1 MLGCLCGPALSQA
14 ATPIDQQQRFL
25 EQMRTGEALYREDLV
40 RDALARLNLIAP
52 DQPRVLVAGI
62 RQALLQQ
69 DQPLAARLLATLQR
83 QAPGSQEVLQAQS
96 LFTLQSPLGQQGL
109 HQARELAATGKAQ
122 EAVAVYRQ
130 LFGDAPPDLAS
141 AVEYWQARSGMPGQR
156 AMAIDQL
163 QALDRQYP
171 GNIRLRLVVANLLF
185 AQKKDAEGLAI
196 LHRLATDPLA
206 SKDAAEQEYNYLSR
220 LPISPNS
227 VRGWQDFV
235 AHYPDSPLKGK
246 AFEQLQFQQQRLA
259 DPAWQAVAKRRKQ
272 GPKTADRYSVLLRQG
287 DQALRLNELVKAE
300 KAYQQAHTIRPGDAR
315 ASWALVRLYQAHSPQ
330 QLEIFLDG
338 LSPAQQREFQAL
350 RQSLTLTDLKAQA
363 DVATQRSDWAQVK
376 RLLLEARTLDGD
388 DPWLAFHLAKAQQAL
403 GQASAAE
410 DTFRQLMQRQSN
422 NSEARYA
429 QALYLNA
436 NGRDGEALDALTR
449 IPRSAWTQPMQDLAS
464 QLQRR
469 LLLARAKALR
479 DAGQEAQAVT
489 LLLQQ
494 PSSQDLVTV
503 AGWALQRGD
512 RGQAQ
517 TYFRQALQRDAQN
530 AEAQLGLIETLIAD
544 GQMQPARQR
553 LERMG
558 GAPTASPDHRRRLAN
573 AWAAVG
579 QQEKA
584 DALFTQ
590 LLDTPQSDPLIYRDG
605 ARLMARQQP
614 QAALDQYA
622 RGMAAAGLLTPAQA
636 SPRDDHALT
645 LASRQ
650 KDSDDWLP
658 RSLRQDVEDVYQQQ
672 NPTVHLYHDIA
683 WRSDNTTPGV
693 SDLLAQTSILRIDAP
708 VAEGRGFVQAENI
721 DLDAGAFDTDADGQ
735 HRERFGTC
743 ALRLRN
749 RATGALLPDGCP
761 GETQR
766 ARGSTLAIGWQDERW
781 AVDIGHSAEG
791 FPVANWLGGVSFASD
806 WNSLNW
812 KLTAS
817 RRPVS
822 DSLLSHAGAVDPVSG
837 VRWGGVT
844 ANGLRLDLSHGT
856 SAVDGVWASLGA
868 HWLRGENVANNSRR
882 SAMGGYY
889 YNLIQRADERLQ
901 TGLTLMYWGY
911 DKDLSEFTLGQGGY
925 YSPQRYYSLGIPLD
939 YAWRNADWSVR
950 LEGSL
955 GWAYA
960 TTQASELYPLEGA
973 GANWLS
979 SVQQAGF
986 TAEDVNQVKS
996 AGSTRGANIRLQG
1009 LVERR
1014 LSDHLV
1020 LGGGL
1025 AWQHSE
1031 DYAPSR
1037 ALLYLRYTFD
1047 PWQGNLPLP
1056 LEPISPYA
1064 QMR

>member
-1 MLGCLCGPALSQA
+1 MGWALLGCLCGPALSQA

-96 LFTLQSPLGQQGL
+96 LFTLQSPVGQQGL
-109 HQARELAATGKAQ
+109 HQARELAAAGKAQ
-122 EAVAVYRQ
+122 EAVGVYRQ

-220 LPISPNS
+220 LPISPTS
-227 VRGWQDFV
+227 LRGWQDFV

-259 DPAWQAVAKRRKQ
+259 DPAWQAAVKRRKQ
-272 GPKTADRYSVLLRQG
+272 GPKTADHYSVLLRQG
-287 DQALRLNELVKAE
+287 DQALRRKELIRAE

-330 QLEIFLDG
+330 QLETFLDG

-350 RQSLTLTDLKAQA
+350 RQSLMLADLKAQA
-363 DVATQRSDWAQVK
+363 DVATQRSDWAQVN
-376 RLLLEARTLDGD
+376 RLLLKARTLDGD
-388 DPWLAFHLAKAQQAL
+388 DPWLAFHLARAQQAL
-403 GQASAAE
+403 AQAGAAE

-422 NSEARYA
+422 NPEARYA

-436 NGRDGEALDALTR
+436 NGRDSEALDALTR

-469 LLLARAKALR
+469 LLLARAKVLR

-494 PSSQDLVTV
+494 PNSQDLATV
-503 AGWALQRGD
+503 ASWALQRGD
-512 RGQAQ
+512 RAQAQ
-517 TYFRQALQRDAQN
+517 TYYRQALQRDARN
-530 AEAQLGLIETLIAD
+530 AEAQLGLIEALNVD
-544 GQMQPARQR
+544 GQM
-553 LERMG
+553 
-558 GAPTASPDHRRRLAN
+558 
-573 AWAAVG
+573 
-579 QQEKA
+579 
-584 DALFTQ
+584 
-590 LLDTPQSDPLIYRDG
+590 
-605 ARLMARQQP
+605 
-614 QAALDQYA
+614 
-622 RGMAAAGLLTPAQA
+622 
-636 SPRDDHALT
+636 
-645 LASRQ
+645 
-650 KDSDDWLP
+650 
-658 RSLRQDVEDVYQQQ
+658 Q

-708 VAEGRGFVQAENI
+708 MAEGRGFVQAENI
-721 DLDAGAFDTDADGQ
+721 DLDAGAFDTDADNL

-749 RATGALLPDGCP
+749 RATGAQLPGGCP
-761 GETQR
+761 GATQR
-766 ARGSTLAIGWQDERW
+766 ARGSTLAMGWRDERW

-806 WNSLNW
+806 WNSVNW
-812 KLTAS
+812 TLTAS

-822 DSLLSHAGAVDPVSG
+822 DSLLSYAGTVDPVSG

-844 ANGLRLDLSHGT
+844 ASGLRLDLSHGT

-925 YSPQRYYSLGIPLD
+925 YSPQHYYSLGIPLD

-986 TAEDVNQVKS
+986 SAEDVNQVKP
-996 AGSTRGANIRLQG
+996 AGSTSGANIRLQG